1 MMSESENNNQPKYNF
16 LTKPLSLRGWPSW
29 IILLLALVG
38 FGYLLNPGMGIFEI
52 IPDNIPF
59 IGNLDEG
66 AATMLIWYGM
76 VEILEMRRRRR
87 EVK

>member
-1 MMSESENNNQPKYNF
+1 MSESEGNNQPKYNF

-29 IILLLALVG
+29 IILLLALMG
-38 FGYLLNPGMGIFEI
+38 FSYLLNPGMGIFEI

-66 AATMLIWYGM
+66 AATILIWYGLA
-76 VEILEMRRRRR
+76 ETLEMRRRRR
-87 EVK
+87 EAK

>member
-1 MMSESENNNQPKYNF
+1 MMPGSEENNQAKYNF

-29 IILLLALVG
+29 VILLMALVG

-52 IPDNIPF
+52 IPDNIPI

-66 AATMLIWYGM
+66 IATMLIWYGVM
-76 VEILEMRRRRR
+76 EILEMRRRR
-87 EVK
+87 